1 MLQSYWESAPSDE
14 RNEIVRA
21 SFAVALLAVVFLVFA
36 FAPARDPSQVAA
48 GIPCSILSERQI
60 GAVFGAPMRL
70 RPTDGTVCQYVSID
84 PDKQGM
90 LFVIARHDGTQGSL
104 GRVLDH
110 RLSLRYD
117 GRIYTL
123 IAVAG
128 VAHANVAEGRERR
141 LALMLDRRVAKRT
154 SASH

>member
-1 MLQSYWESAPSDE
+1 MLQSYWESAPPEE

-21 SFAVALLAVVFLVFA
+21 SFAAALLAVLFLVFA
-36 FAPARDPSQVAA
+36 FAPARDPSQVVG
-48 GIPCSILSERQI
+48 GIPCSIFSERQI
-60 GAVFGAPMRL
+60 GAVFGATMRL
-70 RPTDGTVCQYVSID
+70 RPTDGTVCQYVSIN
-84 PDKQGM
+84 PDMQGM

-110 RLSLRYD
+110 KLNLRYE

-128 VAHANVAEGRERR
+128 AAHANVAEGQERR
-141 LALMLDRRVAKRT
+141 LALMLDHRVAKRN
-154 SASH
+154 SATH

>member
-1 MLQSYWESAPSDE
+1 MLQSYWESAPSEE

-21 SFAVALLAVVFLVFA
+21 SFAVALLAVLFLVLA

-128 VAHANVAEGRERR
+128 VAHANVAEGQERR
-141 LALMLDRRVAKRT
+141 LALMLDRRVAKRN

>member
-1 MLQSYWESAPSDE
+1 MLQSYWESAPPEE

-21 SFAVALLAVVFLVFA
+21 SFAVALLAVLFFVFA

-48 GIPCSILSERQI
+48 GVPCSILSERQI

-70 RPTDGTVCQYVSID
+70 RPTDGTVCQYVSTD
-84 PDKQGM
+84 RDKQGM

-110 RLSLRYD
+110 KLNLRYE

-128 VAHANVAEGRERR
+128 AAHANVAEGQERR
-141 LALMLDRRVAKRT
+141 LALMLDHRVAKRPK
-154 SASH
+154 

>member
-1 MLQSYWESAPSDE
+1 MLQSYWESAPREE

-21 SFAVALLAVVFLVFA
+21 SFAVALLAVLFLIFA

-48 GIPCSILSERQI
+48 GVPCSILSERQI

-70 RPTDGTVCQYVSID
+70 RSTDGTVCQYVSTD

-110 RLSLRYD
+110 KLNLRHE

-128 VAHANVAEGRERR
+128 AAHANVADGEERQ
-141 LALMLDRRVAKRT
+141 LALMLEHRVAKRN
-154 SASH
+154 SATH